1 MGVFIIAEAGV
12 NHNGCLVTALEMVH
26 TAKEC
31 GADAIKFQTFN
42 AAELVTKSSEK
53 AEYQKAAAGESESQY
68 DMLKKLSLDAEAFET
83 LKKRAGKIG
92 IEFMSTPFDLPSIDC
107 LSGLNMQTYKIPS
120 GEITNLRYLQKLA
133 SLNKKY
139 IISTGMSDLTEVR
152 EALEV
157 FYKAG
162 VPKEHITILHANTQ
176 YPTPFEDV
184 NLLAMPA
191 MGAELGLCYG
201 YSDHTAG
208 IEVPV
213 AAAAL
218 GASVIEK
225 HFTLDRNMEGP
236 DHKASLEPQE
246 LAAMVRAV
254 RNIEKALGSAEKK
267 PSPSESGNRP
277 VARKSLVARYAIRK
291 GELFSDENLTAKR
304 PGTGISP
311 MRIDELIG
319 RPAERDYQEDELI

>member
-1 MGVFIIAEAGV
+1 
-12 NHNGCLVTALEMVH
+12 
-26 TAKEC
+26 
-31 GADAIKFQTFN
+31 
-42 AAELVTKSSEK
+42 
-53 AEYQKAAAGESESQY
+53 
-68 DMLKKLSLDAEAFET
+68 
-83 LKKRAGKIG
+83 
-92 IEFMSTPFDLPSIDC
+92 
-107 LSGLNMQTYKIPS
+107 LNMQTYKIPS

-162 VPKEHITILHANTQ
+162 VPKEHIIILHANTQ

-184 NLLAMPA
+184 NLLAMSA